1 MSCKYQQLTVIMV
14 NVALYLM
21 GLYYLLHYSTQ
32 YGKRAFLLSVL
43 HDCELGLSEKAAE
56 LPSVIHLHR
65 GSK

>member
-1 MSCKYQQLTVIMV
+1 MV

-21 GLYYLLHYSTQ
+21 GLYYLLHYSTE